1 MTSSQT
7 ACSECRT
14 LIGGYV
20 LGALEP
26 DDAAAVA
33 RHITECADCAAE
45 YERLADIPDLLTL
58 AGADETVAEAPP
70 AALEE
75 AVLDRFAREHREHR
89 EHRAQRA
96 TERRRR
102 RDAIRA
108 RLAALGRSLR
118 RPLPAAAVGALSAA
132 AVAAALVVG
141 GPVGGGGRDG
151 WGSGDTY
158 QANLTGSPAAPGAQA
173 FAKLETTSAGTRV
186 WLHVRGLR
194 GNPDDLYELWCV
206 RDDGTKVSAGTFRV
220 NARGQAAV
228 DLTTGAVP
236 GEYHRMSVERQ
247 PGERVLAGEIEYGS

>member
-1 MTSSQT
+1 MTFPQT

-58 AGADETVAEAPP
+58 ADADETVAEAPP

-75 AVLDRFAREHREHR
+75 AVLDRFAREHP
-89 EHRAQRA
+89 AQSA
-96 TERRRR
+96 PERRRR

-132 AVAAALVVG
+132 AVAAALVVA
-141 GPVGGGGRDG
+141 GPLGGGSRDG
-151 WGSGDTY
+151 WDSGDTY
-158 QANLTGSPAAPGAQA
+158 QANLTGSPAAPGAHA

-236 GEYHRMSVERQ
+236 GEYHRMSVERK
-247 PGERVLAGEIEYGS
+247 PGGRVLAGEIEYGS

>member
-1 MTSSQT
+1 VTPSKT

-14 LIGGYV
+14 LIGGYI

-26 DDAAAVA
+26 DEAASVA
-33 RHITECADCAAE
+33 RHITECSDCASE

-58 AGADETVAEAPP
+58 VGADETAAEAPP

-75 AVLDRFAREHREHR
+75 AVLDRFAREHRP
-89 EHRAQRA
+89 QRA
-96 TERRRR
+96 PEPRRRRR
-102 RDAIRA
+102 RDAIRE

-132 AVAAALVVG
+132 AVAAALIVAGPLSSG
-141 GPVGGGGRDG
+141 GDRDG
-151 WGSGDTY
+151 WEPGDTY
-158 QANLTGSPAAPGAQA
+158 QANLTGSPAAPGARA

-236 GEYHRMSVERQ
+236 GEYHRMSVERK
-247 PGERVLAGEIEYGS
+247 PGERVLAGEIQYGS

>member
-1 MTSSQT
+1 MTPSRT

-33 RHITECADCAAE
+33 RHITECSDCAAE
-45 YERLADIPDLLTL
+45 YERLADIPDLLSL
-58 AGADETVAEAPP
+58 AGADETSAEAPP

-75 AVLDRFAREHREHR
+75 AVLDRFAREHR
-89 EHRAQRA
+89 AQRA
-96 TERRRR
+96 PKRRR

-132 AVAAALVVG
+132 AVAAALVVA
-141 GPVGGGGRDG
+141 GPLGGGSGDG
-151 WGSGDTY
+151 WEAGDTY
-158 QANLTGSPAAPGAQA
+158 QANLNGSPAAPGAHA

-236 GEYHRMSVERQ
+236 GEYHRMSVERK